1 MFKIRITEVIEKM
14 GIDEWILRGEPTN
27 EEEFNQM
34 FRKII
39 GSDANGRGIE
49 STEHDITWTDIEA
62 KIAELEAAEPLR
74 LLRIERDNLLTQTD
88 WEVQRN
94 TEKGIDNTELITY
107 RNALRDLPQ
116 EIEQGNV
123 EPPTLDEQGNLVFD
137 NWPTR
142 GETI

>member
-1 MFKIRITEVIEKM
+1 MNVSIGKAIKSISPDSQWMIEN
-14 GIDEWILRGEPTN
+14 GDINNIIWLSPDIPQPT
-27 EEEFNQM
+27 EEEIQ
-34 FRKII
+34 
-39 GSDANGRGIE
+39 
-49 STEHDITWTDIEA
+49 A
-62 KIAELEAAEPLR
+62 KLAELQAAEPLR
-74 LLRIERDNLLTQTD
+74 LLRIERDKLLTQTD

-142 GETI
+142 GDTI